1 MNSDSALLR
10 KYLRYIV
17 PAMAGQL
24 IFTLYII
31 VDGIFVAR
39 GVSETALAAVSI
51 VTPFVTLLFAISITF
66 AVGTST
72 VVARLL
78 GENRTIEAREVFTES
93 VAAMFVLSI
102 AGSVLIFVFINPLS
116 GLLGASDATLPYVKQ
131 YLLTIVPF
139 IFSFIVSY
147 NLELLLATDGYPE
160 RSTIYVTLG
169 VVLNV
174 FLDWYTIFRLD
185 WGIVGAGLATSFSQT
200 VVIAIYLVHFSGS
213 RATLRFKRFRF
224 RKGLLRR
231 EFMCGLPSGITEM
244 SPGIVTFIFN
254 NFITAFLHDRELII
268 YSILSYVILLASVLA
283 NGIAQGAQPLVS
295 YYHGRRERA
304 SFHTIFGYEIRTGIA
319 LSVIEIILVLT
330 FGNHIAALF
339 VGSDSNL
346 NDDVLSALRF
356 IAVAF
361 PVLSLNIIIAGYLTA
376 LERSRVAVVISLMRC
391 TVTLV
396 VSIAVISIVFG
407 LSKLWLSLPISE
419 AICLIFAVRIYKKT
433 RSVAA
438 SEELN
443 DM

>member
-1 MNSDSALLR
+1 MRLAV
-10 KYLRYIV
+10 RYHR
-17 PAMAGQL
+17 
-24 IFTLYII
+24 
-31 VDGIFVAR
+31 DVAR
-39 GVSETALAAVSI
+39 H
-51 VTPFVTLLFAISITF
+51 
-66 AVGTST
+66 
-72 VVARLL
+72 
-78 GENRTIEAREVFTES
+78 
-93 VAAMFVLSI
+93 
-102 AGSVLIFVFINPLS
+102 
-116 GLLGASDATLPYVKQ
+116 SD
-131 YLLTIVPF
+131 
-139 IFSFIVSY
+139 
-147 NLELLLATDGYPE
+147 
-160 RSTIYVTLG
+160 
-169 VVLNV
+169 
-174 FLDWYTIFRLD
+174 
-185 WGIVGAGLATSFSQT
+185 
-200 VVIAIYLVHFSGS
+200 VH
-213 RATLRFKRFRF
+213 LQQ
-224 RKGLLRR
+224 LHN
-231 EFMCGLPSGITEM
+231 C
-244 SPGIVTFIFN
+244 
-254 NFITAFLHDRELII
+254 LHDRELII

-407 LSKLWLSLPISE
+407 LSKLWLSLSISE
-419 AICLIFAVRIYKKT
+419 AICLIFAVQIYKKT